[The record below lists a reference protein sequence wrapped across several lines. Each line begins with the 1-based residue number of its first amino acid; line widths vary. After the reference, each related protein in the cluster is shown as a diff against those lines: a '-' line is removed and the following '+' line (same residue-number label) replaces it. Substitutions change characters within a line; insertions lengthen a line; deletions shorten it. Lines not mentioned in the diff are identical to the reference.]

1 MNIYLITLIEIVLY
15 TLFALFLGKQLGI
28 FTNYQDIVTLNYI
41 FWGFVI
47 ASSILINFHQY
58 LYFGSVFVIGI
69 ITMCIYIF
77 KVIGVD
83 YFVDANMTPYF
94 WALYLLFFIVLALII
109 VTKRVLLTSRR
120 SQAPLGDD
128 GVDGE
133 SGVSGKSYFI
143 ESLGDQIYVQIIDGL
158 EAVAG
163 VEAVEAVEA
172 EEGIEE
178 YFRSILDAN
187 EIPYDK
193 NQTQFNNRY
202 LKDVINRISHSTQ
215 MIEYVSKYKSG
226 HCKYDINTTQR
237 VCMDIDGEQ
246 IMKSDVSPVTC
257 SVDSECDKID
267 TATNDDKN
275 EEKRRIKN
283 IIAFI
288 KTSWIDKILEN
299 TKHDNE
305 KLRIKE
311 KNNNF
316 ISYVNIVEMQ
326 TKMVANFD
334 KKKRLN
340 NVMGRKFLQSHFE
353 LESYWNRVKN
363 LDDTNNNYKDPFYSI
378 HIKVG
383 SDTDTEEFHNKPV
396 WDWGT
401 SKAASEAQ
409 NKCPQ

>member
-58 LYFGSVFVIGI
+58 LYFGSIFVIGI

-83 YFVDANMTPYF
+83 YVVDANMTPYF

-128 GVDGE
+128 GVPGGL
-133 SGVSGKSYFI
+133 GVSGKSYFI

-158 EAVAG
+158 D
-163 VEAVEAVEA
+163 AVEGVKA

-226 HCKYDINTTQR
+226 HCKYDTTQR
-237 VCMDIDGEQ
+237 VCVDINGAQ
-246 IMKSDVSPVTC
+246 ITKSDNSVVTC

-267 TATNDDKN
+267 TATNGKS
-275 EEKRRIKN
+275 EEKRRINN
-283 IIAFI
+283 IIEFI
-288 KTSWIDKILEN
+288 KTSWINKILEN

-305 KLRIKE
+305 KLLIKE

-316 ISYVNIVEMQ
+316 ISYVDIDEMQ
-326 TKMVANFD
+326 TKMVDNFD
-334 KKKRLN
+334 KKKRHN

-363 LDDTNNNYKDPFYSI
+363 LNKENNNYKDPFDSI

-383 SDTDTEEFHNKPV
+383 SDSENKKFHNKPV